1 MTFTKWNKRRKKTD
15 MTVVS
20 LDQNI
25 FDDVTVYVGQAEI
38 PALVPVGESFVVD
51 SQSVQNRRL

>member
-1 MTFTKWNKRRKKTD
+1 MA
-15 MTVVS
+15 VVS

-25 FDDVTVYVGQAEI
+25 FDDVTVYVGQSEI